1 MKSLISLPRT
11 ILSRLAAPRPAAIAV
26 LAVAA
31 SGAAF
36 ADDVTITLTGV
47 HAGGSILGA
56 LQTEAE
62 FMKPSG
68 TYGAMAPSKDGTV
81 VLVFKDVAP
90 GEYALSILQDDDGDK
105 TMKLD
110 AKGMPAEGWAMKNAA
125 KFKGKPTFAQAK
137 FTVEAKPVAFTE
149 AMIYP
154 KP

>member
-1 MKSLISLPRT
+1 MKSLISLSRT
-11 ILSRLAAPRPAAIAV
+11 TRSHLAGPRLAAIAA

-36 ADDVTITLTGV
+36 AEDVTVTLTGV
-47 HAGGSILGA
+47 HAGGTILGA
-56 LQTEAE
+56 LQTEAQ

-68 TYGAMAPSKDGTV
+68 AYATMAPSKEGVV
-81 VLVFKDVAP
+81 VLVFRDVEP
-90 GEYALSILQDDDGDK
+90 GEYSLSVLHDEDFDQ

-110 AKGMPAEGWAMKNAA
+110 AAGMPAEGWAMKNAA
-125 KFKGKPTFAQAK
+125 KLKDKPTFAQTK
-137 FTVEAKPVAFTE
+137 FTVAAKPVAFTE